1 MKDNEIIKT
10 FKLKEHNIEIQDV
23 AIIRKRKRQ
32 KDLNDYNCFCIRTGY
47 QQEFI
52 DYIHESKFESVF
64 LKQTLER
71 AVDADT
77 HNIDYVINHLVGH
90 FKYIIIENKIKNI
103 VIPGYKS
110 IFTKNEYKYYE
121 KITEEVSA
129 DNKYLLKKEK
139 EVKIDNMMQ
148 KIQNHY
154 NLEDIDF
161 INILE
166 GGDNYIELDK
176 LRPTF
181 KTSFKIIILE
191 IKMRTNYNSFF
202 LFFNTEYGTI
212 DSIYYEY
219 SIELETIL
227 LNYNKIVKNL
237 KDSSKTKIIYK

>member
-10 FKLKEHNIEIQDV
+10 FKLKEHKIEIQDV

-32 KDLNDYNCFCIRTGY
+32 KDLNEYNCFCIRTGY

-52 DYIHESKFESVF
+52 DYIHETKFESVF

-71 AVDADT
+71 AVDADIN
-77 HNIDYVINHLVGH
+77 NIEYVINHLIGH
-90 FKYIIIENKIKNI
+90 FKYILIETKIKGV

-110 IFTKNEYKYYE
+110 IFTENEYKYYE
-121 KITEEVSA
+121 KITEEVSV

-139 EVKIDNMMQ
+139 EIKIDNLMQ
-148 KIQNHY
+148 KIQNNY

-166 GGDNYIELDK
+166 GGNNYIELDK

-181 KTSFKIIILE
+181 KTNFKIIILE
-191 IKMRTNYNSFF
+191 IKVRTNYNSFF

-212 DSIYYEY
+212 DSVYYEY
-219 SIELETIL
+219 SIELESIL
-227 LNYNKIVKNL
+227 EAYNKIVKNL
-237 KDSSKTKIIYK
+237 KDTSGKKIIYK